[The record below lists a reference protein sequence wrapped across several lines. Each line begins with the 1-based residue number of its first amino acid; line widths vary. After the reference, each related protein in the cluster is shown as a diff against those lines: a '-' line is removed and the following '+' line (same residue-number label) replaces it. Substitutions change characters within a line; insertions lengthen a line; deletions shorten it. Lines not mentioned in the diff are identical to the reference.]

1 MLEQALLRDM
11 QGRAIEQAGP
21 TASDDWD
28 EVQEFCSQVYM
39 PYRVRPIGKL
49 LKPNATMR
57 QAQVGRVT
65 LSRFSYGVPIRLT
78 EFDPEA
84 GNVLVLNTLRGAL
97 RHKQNAQSDAV
108 TAAGDSFV
116 VDCSRTDYWLEGDA
130 QHLQLNC
137 TIPHD
142 VLAEIAQR
150 WFGFVPDDGLWTK
163 RIAFGGG
170 GSRWQALLAYVAQC
184 IDQSAQVAGDT
195 AMARHLEELLCVD
208 LLQAWAQGAGISLT
222 DGARGAAPYYVRR
235 AEEIMAND
243 AQNAPT
249 IGEVAQGVGVSARTL
264 SGGFRKYR
272 GISPREFLRDRRLD
286 GLHAE
291 LLNAPENATVTQIAA
306 EWNYVNF
313 GAMSRI
319 YRQRFGE
326 NPSQTLR
333 RRRRLS

>member
-1 MLEQALLRDM
+1 MLEEALLRDT

-28 EVQEFCSQVYM
+28 EVEAFCSRVYM
-39 PYRVRPIGKL
+39 PYRVRPLGKL
-49 LKPNATMR
+49 LKPDATMR

-65 LSRFSYGVPIRLT
+65 LSRFSYGVPIRLS

-97 RHKQNAQSDAV
+97 RHKQNAHSDAV
-108 TAAGDSFV
+108 TCAGDSFV
-116 VDCSRTDYWLEGDA
+116 VDCSRTDYWLEGDD

-150 WFGFVPDDGLWTK
+150 WYGFVPNDQLWT
-163 RIAFGGG
+163 RRVAFGGA
-170 GSRWQALLAYVAQC
+170 GSRWIALLSYISQR
-184 IDQSAQVAGDT
+184 IDQNAEVSGNT

-208 LLQAWAQGAGISLT
+208 LLQAWAQGAGVSLN
-222 DGARGAAPYYVRR
+222 DGARSAAPYYVRR
-235 AEEIMAND
+235 AEEFMTHQ

-249 IGEVAQGVGVSARTL
+249 ISDVAREIGVSARTL

-286 GLHAE
+286 GLNEA
-291 LLNAPENATVTQIAA
+291 LLNAAEGASVTQIAA

-313 GAMSRI
+313 GAMTRI
-319 YRQRFGE
+319 YRLRFGE

-333 RRRRLS
+333 RRRRLC